1 MGTPQRRPA
10 SRGSLLTRITLLLTI
25 PTVLG
30 ALVAPGPASSA
41 NPARS
46 TGSAGSAGSESWR
59 APTLVGRAVLPFD
72 TLAPGP
78 PAGDF
83 VVPGPGTVNG
93 VTFPLASQP
102 VEGFSSI
109 VDGRRRGEFLAMPD
123 NGFGSKA
130 NSPDF
135 LIRAYFIRP
144 HFKTSR
150 GGSGT
155 VHVGEFISFRDPDH
169 RMPFPIVNE
178 ATSRRLLTGG
188 DIDPESLQRGRNG
201 DLWVGDEFGP
211 WILHFSAR
219 GRLLDPPYA
228 VPGITSP
235 NNPTLVPGEDAT
247 QPNSRGF
254 EAMAISR
261 RGRFLYAA
269 LEGATV
275 ADPDQTRRNVYRF
288 SVERGVFTPRVRHYR
303 TEAPGTLVADMWAIG
318 RHRVVVIE
326 RDAGS
331 GLNALFRR
339 VYRVDLRHP
348 TAEGFLRKTRVV
360 DLTAIR
366 DPDLVSLP
374 PLHPGDVGLGDPFR
388 VVCESV
394 EAVHLI
400 GGHRLLVGCDNN
412 LPNSGRNPSRPDD
425 NEFIVVDVP
434 GLRSVG

>member
-10 SRGSLLTRITLLLTI
+10 PRWPLLTRVTLLLAT
-25 PTVLG
+25 PTLLG
-30 ALVAPGPASSA
+30 ALVATGPSSSA
-41 NPARS
+41 GS
-46 TGSAGSAGSESWR
+46 TGSTDSTSWR
-59 APTLVGRAVLPFD
+59 PPTLVGRAVLPYD

-78 PAGDF
+78 PAGGF
-83 VVPGPGTVNG
+83 VPPGTVNG
-93 VTFPLASQP
+93 VTFPLDAQP

-109 VDGRRRGEFLAMPD
+109 VDGRRPGEFLAMPD
-123 NGFGSKA
+123 NGFGTKA

-135 LIRAYFIRP
+135 LIRAYFIRL
-144 HFKTSR
+144 HFKTAR

-155 VHVGEFISFRDPDH
+155 VGVGKFISFRDPDH

-178 ATSRRLLTGG
+178 DTRRRLLTGG
-188 DIDPESLQRGRNG
+188 DIDPESSQRAPDG

-219 GRLLDPPYA
+219 GRLLDPPYG

-235 NNPTLVPGEDAT
+235 NNPTLAPGEDAT

-275 ADPDQTRRNVYRF
+275 ADPDQTRRNVYQF
-288 SVERGVFTPRVRHYR
+288 SVERGAFTHRVRHYR

-348 TAEGFLRKTRVV
+348 GPEGFLRKTRVV
-360 DLTAIR
+360 DLTEIP

-374 PLHPGDVGLGDPFR
+374 ELHSGDVGLGDPFR

-394 EAVHLI
+394 EAVHLVS
-400 GGHRLLVGCDNN
+400 GHRLLVGCDNN
-412 LPNSGRNPSRPDD
+412 LPNSGRNPSRADD
-425 NEFIVVDVP
+425 NEFVLVDVP
-434 GLRSVG
+434 RLRAAG

>member
-1 MGTPQRRPA
+1 MGTRQRRPA
-10 SRGSLLTRITLLLTI
+10 HRRSLITRTILLLAT
-25 PTVLG
+25 P
-30 ALVAPGPASSA
+30 ALVATGPSS
-41 NPARS
+41 
-46 TGSAGSAGSESWR
+46 SAGSESWR

-72 TLAPGP
+72 TLAAGP
-78 PAGDF
+78 PAGAF
-83 VVPGPGTVNG
+83 VVPGPGTLNG
-93 VTFPLASQP
+93 VTFPLAAQP
-102 VEGFSSI
+102 VEGFSAI

-123 NGFGSKA
+123 NGFGARA
-130 NSPDF
+130 NSLDF

-144 HFKTSR
+144 HFKTAR

-155 VHVGEFISFRDPDH
+155 VHVGRFISFRDPDH

-178 ATSRRLLTGG
+178 DTRRRLLTGG
-188 DIDPESLQRGRNG
+188 DIDPESLQRSRNG

-211 WILHFSAR
+211 WILHFNAR
-219 GRLLDPPYA
+219 GRLLDPPYG
-228 VPGITSP
+228 VPGIMSP
-235 NNPTLVPGEDAT
+235 NNPALAPGEVAT

-261 RGRFLYAA
+261 RGRVLYAA

-275 ADPDQTRRNVYRF
+275 ADPDQTRRNIYRF
-288 SVERGVFTPRVRHYR
+288 SIERRAFSHRVRHYR
-303 TEAPGTLVADMWAIG
+303 TEAPGTLVADMGLIG
-318 RHRVVVIE
+318 RHRVVLIE

-348 TAEGFLRKTRVV
+348 TTEGFLRKTRVV
-360 DLTAIR
+360 DLTSIA
-366 DPDLVSLP
+366 DPHLVSLP

-394 EAVHLI
+394 EAVHLVRD
-400 GGHRLLVGCDNN
+400 HRLLVGCDNN

-425 NEFIVVDVP
+425 NEFILVDVP
-434 GLRSVG
+434 GLHSRH